1 MWYSVGTAKPLLETE
16 WSRIGFF
23 CILILHVHPQGYLE
37 AGLDFARVLRVVAQ
51 FFDGEGIPFAI
62 IGAFGLQA
70 YGLNRFTSDLDFVT
84 DFQAQAKLIPFLEK
98 LGYETLHVSSG
109 YSNHLHTDPAMG
121 RLDFVYVGGDTS
133 RQLLGSARRLHVLGG
148 ISVAVP
154 RAEHLAA
161 MKIQAMKNDPERA
174 YQEMAD
180 IQFLLRLPEINEEE
194 VKGYFEKQGLLNR
207 YYEIK
212 KVLKTARPES

>member
-1 MWYSVGTAKPLLETE
+1 M
-16 WSRIGFF
+16 
-23 CILILHVHPQGYLE
+23 
-37 AGLDFARVLRVVAQ
+37 DFARVLRLVVQ
-51 FFDGEGIPFAI
+51 FFDGEGIAFAI
-62 IGAFGLQA
+62 IGAFALQA

-84 DFQAQAKLIPFLEK
+84 DFQAQSKLIPFLEK

-109 YSNHLHTDPAMG
+109 YSNHLHADPAMG

-133 RQLLGSARRLHVLGG
+133 RQLLGSARRLHVLSGTP
-148 ISVAVP
+148 VAVP
-154 RAEHLAA
+154 KAEHLA
-161 MKIQAMKNDPERA
+161 AMKNDPERA

-194 VKGYFEKQGLLNR
+194 VKEYFEKQGLLDR